1 MKYFGILII
10 LVSYIVIY
18 LLNKKE
24 KINNKYA
31 TFLKSILI
39 AVFLEFTIFNINSY
53 RLDLSNIYIFG
64 RRNKK

>member
-31 TFLKSILI
+31 TFFKSILI
-39 AVFLEFTIFNINSY
+39 AVFLEFTIFNINIERTKSKNLTLADKY
-53 RLDLSNIYIFG
+53 
-64 RRNKK
+64 